1 MIEGGGSKTL
11 SKAKKWLYTHPDA
24 SHNLLQMLT
33 NVNVDYLVGQ
43 VQAGAQMLQVFESH
57 AEFLGPQLFATFCL
71 PYLKEICK
79 LVKERLADKGIGSV
93 PMVNNVYSSIFV
105 IFSKYELYKLICH

>member
-11 SKAKKWLYTHPDA
+11 SKAKKWLYTHPEA
-24 SHNLLQMLT
+24 SHKLLQLLT
-33 NVNVDYLVGQ
+33 DLNVDYLVGQ

-57 AEFLGPQLFATFCL
+57 AEFLGPQLFAIFCM

-79 LVKERLADKGIGSV
+79 LVKEKLTEKGIPTV
-93 PMVNNVYSSIFV
+93 PMVNSIVYI
-105 IFSKYELYKLICH
+105 